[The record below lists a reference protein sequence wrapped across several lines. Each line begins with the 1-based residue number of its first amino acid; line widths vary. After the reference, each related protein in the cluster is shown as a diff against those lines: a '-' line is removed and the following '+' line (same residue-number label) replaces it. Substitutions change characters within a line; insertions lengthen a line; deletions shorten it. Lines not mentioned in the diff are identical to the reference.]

1 MDCFGLQSLEY
12 AVMVRSL
19 LSISLLL
26 LIAAFS
32 AAGPV
37 TGEEAKRQAQVIEQ
51 LKNSLTMEPKVEAK
65 FALIAKAM
73 KEERNVDLRR
83 RMLKTA
89 TTIPGTEIEP
99 FLTTL
104 LTGDED
110 AGLRSEA
117 ATLLGQRGSEK
128 CLKALAQCAEKD
140 KTTDIERGC
149 IRSQSSARR
158 TATFAIAE
166 LTARYPKLAD
176 DAAAIL
182 RVLPATIDPKDN
194 ESLGDARIQALYQI
208 THDETLLK
216 PFYARLK
223 SADAKERTTG
233 VIAFRF
239 LKTKQAPKEVMDAL
253 KDASPD
259 VRVWA
264 ALVLGEIGDPK
275 TWENLMAVSV
285 NTKEDLGVRCNA
297 IDAVGR
303 MKIAAAAGQI
313 EKLLNDPEPIV
324 QTDAAI
330 ALYRITGKKVKQFPE
345 GYKAD

>member
-1 MDCFGLQSLEY
+1 MI
-12 AVMVRSL
+12 RSL

-26 LIAAFS
+26 LGAAL
-32 AAGPV
+32 AVAGPISA
-37 TGEEAKRQAQVIEQ
+37 EEAKRQAQVIEQ
-51 LKNSLTMEPKVEAK
+51 LKNAIASEPKAEAK
-65 FALIAKAM
+65 FAIIAKAM
-73 KEERNVDLRR
+73 KAERNPDLRR
-83 RMLKTA
+83 RMLETA

-117 ATLLGQRGSEK
+117 ARLLGQRGSEK

-149 IRSQSSARR
+149 IRGQSSARR
-158 TATFAIAE
+158 TATFALAE
-166 LTARYPKLAD
+166 LAARHPKLAD

-182 RVLPATIDPKDN
+182 RALPATIDPKDN

-223 SADAKERTTG
+223 SRDEKDRMKG
-233 VIAFRF
+233 IVAFRF
-239 LKTKQAPKEVMDAL
+239 LEIKRAPTEVVDAL
-253 KDASPD
+253 KDASPE
-259 VRVWA
+259 VRSWT

-275 TWENLMAVSV
+275 TWETLMAVSV
-285 NTKEDLGVRCNA
+285 NAKEDIGVRCNA
-297 IDAVGR
+297 IGSVGQ
-303 MKIAAAAGQI
+303 MKIAAAAGQM
-313 EKLLNDPEPIV
+313 EKLLSDPEPIV
-324 QTDAAI
+324 QANAAI
-330 ALYRITGKKVKQFPE
+330 AFYRITGKKVKQFPE

>member
-1 MDCFGLQSLEY
+1 
-12 AVMVRSL
+12 MVRSL

-26 LIAAFS
+26 FS
-32 AAGPV
+32 AVFSVAGPV
-37 TGEEAKRQAQVIEQ
+37 TAEEAKRQAQVIEQ
-51 LKNSLTMEPKVEAK
+51 LKNAIASEPKAEAK

-73 KEERNVDLRR
+73 KEERNADLRR
-83 RMLKTA
+83 RILETA
-89 TTIPGTEIEP
+89 TTIPGSEIEP

-104 LTGDED
+104 LTGEED

-117 ATLLGQRGSEK
+117 ARLLGQRGSEK
-128 CLKALAQCAEKD
+128 CLKALAQSAEKD

-149 IRSQSSARR
+149 IRGQSSARR
-158 TATFAIAE
+158 AATFAIAE
-166 LTARYPKLAD
+166 LAARHPKLAD
-176 DAAAIL
+176 EAAAKL
-182 RVLPATIDPKDN
+182 RALPATIDPKDN

-223 SADAKERTTG
+223 STEVKERTNG

-239 LKTKQAPKEVMDAL
+239 LKIKQAPKEVVDAL

-297 IDAVGR
+297 IDGVGR
-303 MKIAAAAGQI
+303 MKIAAAVGQI